1 MRKYLIAVAVLAAAA
16 CGTKK
21 QAAAADTT
29 GMSAPAMTPDTTMK
43 DTTKMG
49 SDTGMMKSDTGKMKG
64 DTGKGMKK
72 P

>member
-21 QAAAADTT
+21 QAPAADTT
-29 GMSAPAMTPDTTMK
+29 GMSAPAMSPDTTKK

-49 SDTGMMKSDTGKMKG
+49 GDSGMNMQKPDS
-64 DTGKGMKK
+64 GKGMKK